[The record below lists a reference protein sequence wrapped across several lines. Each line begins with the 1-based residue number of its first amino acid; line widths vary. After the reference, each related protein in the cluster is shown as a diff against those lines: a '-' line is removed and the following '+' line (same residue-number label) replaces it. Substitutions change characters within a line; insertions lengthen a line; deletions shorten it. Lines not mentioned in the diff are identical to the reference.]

1 MRYCGMDVSDKSST
15 IHVIDEEGT
24 VLQRGTVFNDP
35 DGIRRF
41 FGGKDKMVVGIE
53 ACGIS
58 AGLAVEIERH
68 GHEVKV
74 LHPQSIEALTKG
86 KKTDKND
93 AGMLAQILRGGWY
106 REVHKKSHD
115 ARLLRT
121 LLGARGKLVEMQTQL
136 ANEIQGY
143 MKHWGLPVGSSKKAN
158 FYERI
163 SMSME
168 RLPELKDI
176 ILPLVKVFEDVRAQL
191 KVLDGQIDNQAKENA
206 DAKIAMSHPGVGPV
220 VAMAYLATIDDA
232 SRFKASRQVGA
243 YVGLT
248 ARVYQ
253 SGESTFYGRITKE
266 GDKLLRGYLLMA
278 ANALLTKSRK
288 HCKLKAWG
296 LKLSTKKGY
305 SKAKVAVAR
314 RISVNLHRMLADRT
328 PFDYAIS

>member
-1 MRYCGMDVSDKSST
+1 MRYCGMDLSDKSST
-15 IHVIDEEGT
+15 IHIIGEDGT
-24 VLQRGTVFNDP
+24 VLHRGTVLNDP
-35 DGIRRF
+35 DGIRQF
-41 FGGKDKMVVGIE
+41 FEGQDKMIVGFE

-58 AGLAVEIERH
+58 TQIALEIEQY

-74 LHPQSIEALTKG
+74 LHPKSIEALTKG

-93 AGMLAQILRGGWY
+93 AKTIARILRGGWY
-106 REVHKKSHD
+106 REVHRKSGD

-121 LLGARGKLVEMQTQL
+121 LLGARAKLVEIQTRL

-143 MKHWGLPVGSSKKAN
+143 MKHWGRPVGSSKKAE
-158 FYERI
+158 FYENI
-163 SMSME
+163 SNALE
-168 RLPELKDI
+168 RLPELKGI
-176 ILPLVKVFEDVRAQL
+176 IGPLVKVLEEVRLQL
-191 KVLDGQIDNQAKENA
+191 KDLDKQIEDQAKESS
-206 DAKIAMSHPGVGPV
+206 DAKIAMTHPGVGPV
-220 VAMAYLATIDDA
+220 VAMAYLATIDDV

-253 SGESTFYGRITKE
+253 SGETTVYGRITKE
-266 GDKLLRGYLLMA
+266 GDKLLRGYLLTA

-296 LKLSTKKGY
+296 LKLSKKKGY

-314 RISVNLHRMLADRT
+314 RISVNLHRMLADQKS
-328 PFDYAIS
+328 FDYAIS

>member
-15 IHVIDEEGT
+15 IHIIDEEGA
-24 VLQRGTVFNDP
+24 VLRRGTVFNDP
-35 DGIRRF
+35 DGIRQF
-41 FGGKDKMVVGIE
+41 FEREDKMIVGIE

-58 AGLAVEIERH
+58 ARLASDIERY

-86 KKTDKND
+86 RKTDRND
-93 AGMLAQILRGGWY
+93 AEMLAQILRGGWY
-106 REVHKKSHD
+106 REVHKKSVD

-121 LLGARGKLVEMQTQL
+121 LLGARGKVVEMQTQI

-143 MKHWGLPVGSSKKAN
+143 MKHWGSPVGSSRKAD
-158 FYERI
+158 FYEKI
-163 SMSME
+163 NKALT
-168 RLPELKDI
+168 RLPELKGI
-176 ILPLVKVFEDVRAQL
+176 IEPLVKILEEVRLQL
-191 KVLDGQIDNQAKENA
+191 KELDRQIENQAKASA

-220 VAMAYLATIDDA
+220 VAMAYLATIDNV
-232 SRFKASRQVGA
+232 SRFRASRQVGA

-253 SGESTFYGRITKE
+253 SGETTLYGRITKT

-288 HCKLKAWG
+288 HCRLKAWG
-296 LKLSTKKGY
+296 LRLSKKKGY

-314 RISVNLHRMLADRT
+314 RIAVNLHRMLIDQKS
-328 PFDYAIS
+328 FDYAIA